1 MMNTFVGAVPRGQL
15 LVLLLLVSGIFANVG
30 AKAQPAE
37 GHKDS
42 LIESLM
48 RNDSDPATIAGFEKR
63 ADRLVTATASSLVRN
78 IPVAHPETGQI
89 VPFEVLCRDLL
100 ERVGGSAL
108 EGSDLQRDP
117 VGTVLLLLL
126 DTDAFLEARLIK
138 TESGW
143 ISVQDAARRSLGG
156 SSQALMERYGA
167 MQRAYRQQEPQAL
180 ARATFGFYR
189 QLKAVNTGTGPQ
201 NQRASG
207 EASVDERPATTET
220 GSQGPPE
227 GTKNDSSF
235 CAEASARINRVDGGV
250 IEAQESV
257 SGCLRAGT
265 RVDILNDDKESIAEG
280 VVTSRTPGHVTIEL
294 LQTDSAFYQHEP
306 VTVRVMPDQEV
317 R

>member
-1 MMNTFVGAVPRGQL
+1 MTDSSTVSGQYLLILAV
-15 LVLLLLVSGIFANVG
+15 LVLGVFLVSGAQAQSTTTQASGLIGDLLKEQRGLDALASYENEASRLLTETAG
-30 AKAQPAE
+30 A
-37 GHKDS
+37 
-42 LIESLM
+42 LI
-48 RNDSDPATIAGFEKR
+48 
-63 ADRLVTATASSLVRN
+63 RN
-78 IPVAHPETGQI
+78 IPVEHPETGQV

-100 ERVGGSAL
+100 ERVGGGAL
-108 EGSDLQRDP
+108 KGSDLQRDP

-189 QLKAVNTGTGPQ
+189 QLKAVNAGTGLQNPRPSAETSVEERNARTETGPQ
-201 NQRASG
+201 GLPGRA
-207 EASVDERPATTET
+207 E
-220 GSQGPPE
+220 
-227 GTKNDSSF
+227 NNLSSS
-235 CAEASARINRVDGGV
+235 CAEASARITRVDGGI

-257 SGCLRAGT
+257 SGCFRAGT
-265 RVDILNDDKESIAEG
+265 RVNILDDDKESIAEG
-280 VVTSRTPGHVTIEL
+280 VVTSRTPRRVTIEL
-294 LQTDSAFYQHEP
+294 LQTDSAFYQDEP
-306 VTVRVMPDQEV
+306 ATVRVMPDQEV